1 MLYYFKISMAF
12 YHHLGGDMRQKTR
25 KPIEEMQIDQV
36 KLDSNSRDD
45 IPQILR
51 GLQYVFL
58 NPILL
63 EQVVRILDGLFP
75 KEIDLHNG
83 RPGMDSW
90 SILVMGVLR
99 LNLNCD
105 YDRLHNL
112 VNNHKTIRQ
121 ILGHGVVDDQ
131 HCYYLQTLKDNV
143 SLLTPEML
151 DQINQVVVNA
161 GHVLIKNQGLD
172 NDQLPLPDP
181 AVTEKLRGRCDSF
194 VVETNVEYPT
204 DTRLLFE
211 ALRKVIELLIP
222 LCRRHQV
229 EESIGSDDIKPL
241 KKLWRRLQKLK
252 ASTSKDEA
260 KQASRQQE
268 IIEARQAYLDLARQ
282 LVERAERKVAELEKK
297 DGINKDKLL
306 KIKGFMNHA
315 RRQIDQTDRR
325 VLQGQKIPH
334 PEKVFSI
341 FKPYTEW
348 INKGKAGVPVELGV
362 MIGIVEDQHHFILY
376 HRVMQQEV
384 DVDVAV
390 RMIQEAKQ
398 RFPALSSCSVDQGF
412 HSPGNQRELSG
423 LLETVI
429 LPKKGRLSKKDQER
443 QQEVV
448 FIEGRRQHA
457 AVESAINAL
466 EVHGLDRCPDQGLPA
481 FKRYV
486 ALAVVARNLQILGRY
501 VQQREQDI
509 EKERCKIAA

>member
-1 MLYYFKISMAF
+1 M
-12 YHHLGGDMRQKTR
+12 DM
-25 KPIEEMQIDQV
+25 
-36 KLDSNSRDD
+36 
-45 IPQILR
+45 
-51 GLQYVFL
+51 
-58 NPILL
+58 
-63 EQVVRILDGLFP
+63 
-75 KEIDLHNG
+75 
-83 RPGMDSW
+83 W

-121 ILGHGVVDDQ
+121 ILGHGVVDDR
-131 HCYYLQTLKDNV
+131 HDYYLQTLKDNV

-161 GHVLIKNQGLD
+161 GHEWIKKKGLD
-172 NDQLPLPDP
+172 DDRWPLPDP
-181 AVTEKLRGRCDSF
+181 ADKEKLRGRCDSF

-204 DTRLLFE
+204 DTRLLFD
-211 ALRKVIELLIP
+211 ALRKVIELLAR

-229 EESIGSDDIKPL
+229 EESLSLSDIKRL

-252 ASTSKDEA
+252 PSTSPDES
-260 KQASRQQE
+260 KQASRRNE
-268 IIEARQAYLDLARQ
+268 IVEAYQAYLDCARE
-282 LVERAERKVAELEKK
+282 LVECAERKLAELEKK
-297 DGINKDKLL
+297 EGTNKNKLL
-306 KIKGFMNHA
+306 KIKEFMNHA

-325 VLQGQKIPH
+325 VIQGQTIPH

-362 MIGIVEDQHHFILY
+362 MVGIVEDQHHFILH
-376 HRVMQQEV
+376 HRVMQKEV

-390 RMIQEAKQ
+390 WMIQETKR
-398 RFPALSSCSVDQGF
+398 RFPALSSCSFDQGF
-412 HSPGNQRELSG
+412 HSPSNQRELSG
-423 LLETVI
+423 LLQTVI

-443 QQEVV
+443 QQDVV
-448 FIEGRRQHA
+448 FIEGRCQHA

-466 EVHGLDRCPDQGLPA
+466 EVHGLDGCPDRELPA

-486 ALAVVARNLQILGRY
+486 ALAIVARNLQILGRY
-501 VQQREQDI
+501 IRQQEQEI
-509 EKERCKIAA
+509 HKERCKKAA